1 MASTFNDLIAYF
13 ENIARRHVDIRHTDN
28 EKHFFRMEIDEV
40 LAGINR
46 TDVKHP
52 YFILESYDFDY
63 NDNRSDNLLKKR
75 NGAFV
80 LLGHVDDATD
90 NDAIQE
96 VRNRMEAIGDEIMI
110 KIKADKRNPLIKAV
124 RDINLDEVKGVLIS
138 NEIDNNHGLRFTF
151 SISSP
156 LSTDVNP
163 DKWLPEGSI

>member
-1 MASTFNDLIAYF
+1 
-13 ENIARRHVDIRHTDN
+13 
-28 EKHFFRMEIDEV
+28 MEIDEV

-63 NDNRSDNLLKKR
+63 GDNKSDNLLKKR

>member
-13 ENIARRHVDIRHTDN
+13 ENIARSHVDIRHTDN

-63 NDNRSDNLLKKR
+63 GDNKSDNILKKR

-80 LLGHVDDATD
+80 LLDHVDDATD

-96 VRNRMEAIGDEIMI
+96 VRNRMEAIGDEILI
-110 KIKADKRNPLIKAV
+110 KIKTDKRNPLVKAV

-151 SISSP
+151 SITSP

-163 DKWLPEGSI
+163 EKWLPEGSI

>member
-1 MASTFNDLIAYF
+1 MASSFNDLIAYF
-13 ENIARRHVDIRHTDN
+13 ENLARRHVDIQHSES

-46 TDVKHP
+46 TDVRHP

-63 NDNRSDNLLKKR
+63 ADNKSDNLLKKR

-80 LLGHVDDATD
+80 LLDKVDDSTD
-90 NDAIQE
+90 FDAIQE
-96 VRNRMEAIGDEIMI
+96 VRNRMEAIGDEILV
-110 KIKADKRNPLIKAV
+110 KIKADKRNPLVKAV

-156 LSTDVNP
+156 MSTDVNP
-163 DKWLPEGSI
+163 DKWIPENAI